1 MTSADGKDQSPE
13 AWARAA
19 RLGSALEL
27 SGELRGREDLVVQ
40 GRVRGNI
47 LLPDNDILIAESA
60 RVEGD
65 IQVRNII
72 VRGEVT
78 GNITAS
84 GRAVIERTGRLDGDL
99 AASVIAVEDGARFKG
114 GVKILRQA

>member
-1 MTSADGKDQSPE
+1 MTSTDAKDHSPE

-19 RLGSALEL
+19 RLGQALEF
-27 SGELRGREDLVVQ
+27 SGELRGREDLVLQ

-47 LLPDNDILIAESA
+47 LLAENDILIAESA

-65 IQVRNII
+65 IQVRDII

-84 GRAVIERTGRLDGDL
+84 GRAVIEKTGRLSGDL

-114 GVKILRQA
+114 GVKILSKA